1 MIKDYFPHGETSI
14 VQWNENFKAQL
25 SDIGLSL
32 GFTQEE
38 INTISAACTDMES
51 TISSVDLLKA
61 KLKEKTDEK
70 RFVLKSRKAELR
82 NFVRRIKAS
91 PNYTEAQ
98 GKLLGI
104 VAVGSSFNPHTTMP
118 EVKLI
123 KTGVGYNFVFT
134 LHGYFDAVAIFRKL
148 PSEENYSQVGAK
160 MKSPYS
166 ITSPPYSGCEYYFQY
181 LKDDNLVGL
190 KSDVIVV
197 ELQVTLMRN
206 TPLDGTSSIRPIA
219 SGEF

>member
-1 MIKDYFPHGETSI
+1 MIKDYFPHGEASI

-32 GFTQEE
+32 GFTQED
-38 INTISAACTDMES
+38 IDSISAACTDMES
-51 TISSVDLLKA
+51 VISSVDSLRA
-61 KLKEKTDEK
+61 KLKEKVDEK
-70 RFVLKSRKAELR
+70 HVVLKSRKAEVR
-82 NFVRRIKAS
+82 SFVRRIKAA

-104 VAVGSSFNPHTTMP
+104 VTLGGSFEPHTAIP
-118 EVKLI
+118 EVKVI

-134 LHGYFDAVAIFRKL
+134 LRGYFDAVAIFRKL
-148 PSEENYSQVGAK
+148 PNEENFSQVGVN

-190 KSDVIVV
+190 KSDIIVI
-197 ELQVTLMRN
+197 EL
-206 TPLDGTSSIRPIA
+206 
-219 SGEF
+219 